1 MLAAGLPQI
10 TIPAKRSYP
19 AENEMADPRVTGLRS
34 IEYSLPDVETS
45 AKFYEKLWGLDPV
58 EVRDG
63 AHYFRATG
71 AEHHIVVLHEGPDAT
86 VKQVNFAADSK
97 ADVDS
102 LHAKLGGLG
111 VSLAGDP
118 APLASPGGGYGFSF
132 TDRDGLSYAVSS
144 DVAEHPDTTMAADRP
159 FKLSHVV
166 LNSEKVDDQ
175 TDWFCDALGF
185 RLSDKTARMNF
196 IRCSMDHH
204 SIAFAKMG
212 GPSLN
217 HTAFEVPDFDAL
229 MRGAGRLKQKGFE
242 VDWGVGRHGPGNNI
256 FTYFREP
263 NGLVVEYTAEV
274 DQVDDSYEVGGPD
287 DWAQRVSGPDRWGF
301 APPPNEKIREA
312 MHGNP
317 QPPGV
322 PVE

>member
-1 MLAAGLPQI
+1 
-10 TIPAKRSYP
+10 
-19 AENEMADPRVTGLRS
+19 MADPRVTGLRS
-34 IEYSLPDVETS
+34 IEYNVPDVATT
-45 AKFYEKLWGLDPV
+45 ARFYEKIWGLAPV
-58 EVRDG
+58 DERDG

-71 AEHHIVVLHEGPDAT
+71 EEHHIVVLHEGGKAG
-86 VKQVNFAADSK
+86 VRKVNFAADSK
-97 ADVDS
+97 EDVDA
-102 LHAKLGGLG
+102 LHGRLSGIGISVEEAP
-111 VSLAGDP
+111 GD
-118 APLASPGGGYGFSF
+118 LSGPGGGYGFAF
-132 TDRDGLSYAVSS
+132 TDKDGFQYAVSS
-144 DVAEHPDTTMAADRP
+144 GVATHADASMAADRP

-166 LNSEKVDDQ
+166 MNSDTVDDQ

-185 RLSDKTARMNF
+185 KLSDKTERMNF

-204 SIAFAKMG
+204 SVAFAKMG

-274 DQVDDSYEVGGPD
+274 DQIDDSYPVGGPA
-287 DWAQRVSGPDRWGF
+287 DWAKRVSGPDRWGF
-301 APPPNEKIREA
+301 AAPPNEKIREA

-322 PVE
+322 AFD